1 MSTQAAFASTE
12 TISTSRGMMS
22 CARGLSNH
30 ELIARVKEL
39 ADHERRATA
48 VLIAHLSVL
57 DERQLYLAE
66 GCSSLFTYLTQ
77 VLHLSEHAAYGRI
90 QAARA
95 ARRYPVILDLLG
107 EGSVNL
113 TTITLLARELTTR
126 NHRELLTAVR
136 HKSRRQVEE
145 LVAQLRPRPPVPS
158 SMRRLPNMAHSS
170 PSSPPP
176 ETGSPAPSPA
186 AEWGPPDAAPG
197 SQPNTPGLESLSSPA
212 PGHPVAAGPAA
223 AHRSTIIPL
232 APQCYRVQFTASAEM
247 RAKLRAAQDLLR
259 HQIPDGDVG
268 KILDHALTALLTDLT
283 KQKFAATDRP
293 RGSHG
298 DGNPGTNSGSRHIPA
313 DVRRAVWIRDGGRC
327 AYTGRNG
334 RRCTERGFLEFHH
347 VVPHSAGGQATA
359 DNIQLRCRAHNNYE
373 ANLYFGS
380 EGPPVRDKPVSTGRP
395 GALPADRGGREPTG
409 PPGAAT

>member
-1 MSTQAAFASTE
+1 
-12 TISTSRGMMS
+12 MMS
-22 CARGLSNH
+22 CARGLSND
-30 ELIARVKEL
+30 ELIARVKQL

-113 TTITLLARELTTR
+113 TTITLLAPELTLR

-158 SMRRLPNMAHSS
+158 SMRRLPNMAHGS
-170 PSSPPP
+170 PSSPAP

-197 SQPNTPGLESLSSPA
+197 SQPNTPGLESLS
-212 PGHPVAAGPAA
+212 
-223 AHRSTIIPL
+223 HRSTIIPL
-232 APQCYRVQFTASAEM
+232 APQCYRVQFTAGAEM

-298 DGNPGTNSGSRHIPA
+298 DGTPGTSSGSRHIPA

-359 DNIQLRCRAHNNYE
+359 GNIQLRCRAHNNYE

-380 EGPPVRDKPVSTGRP
+380 GGP
-395 GALPADRGGREPTG
+395 PADRGVPEPTE

>member
-1 MSTQAAFASTE
+1 MSTEAACASTE
-12 TISTSRGMMS
+12 TMSTSRGMMS

-107 EGSVNL
+107 EGAVNL
-113 TTITLLARELTTR
+113 TTITLLAPELTTG

-136 HKSRRQVEE
+136 HTSRRQVEE
-145 LVAQLRPRPPVPS
+145 LLAQLRPRPPVRSSARPPS
-158 SMRRLPNMAHSS
+158 PA
-170 PSSPPP
+170 P
-176 ETGSPAPSPA
+176 ETGGA
-186 AEWGPPDAAPG
+186 
-197 SQPNTPGLESLSSPA
+197 NTPGLQGLSSPA

-223 AHRSTIIPL
+223 AHRSTITPL

-247 RAKLRAAQDLLR
+247 QAKLRAAQDLLR
-259 HQIPDGDVG
+259 HQIPDKDVG
-268 KILDHALTALLTDLT
+268 KILERALTALLTDLT

-298 DGNPGTNSGSRHIPA
+298 DGNPGTSSESRHVPA

-327 AYTGRNG
+327 AYTGGNG

-373 ANLYFGS
+373 ANLYLGP
-380 EGPPVRDKPVSTGRP
+380 EGPPVGDAPVSTDRP
-395 GALPADRGGREPTG
+395 GALPADRGGPEPTG